1 MEGLFDGVDV
11 VFRVVVVT
19 DVVFAV
25 VDVDSRVALL
35 LLMTI
40 LSIS

>member
-1 MEGLFDGVDV
+1 MVGLFDGVDV

-25 VDVDSRVALL
+25 VDVDPRVALL
-35 LLMTI
+35 LLMAI